1 MIYSPLIMESVSHP
15 EGNEDAFLK
24 LGEIDVYDN
33 NLKSIITVKTE
44 DFVKVVTDAMF
55 KISNEYKFFYQ
66 YLKYSKV
73 FYIPIYPSKMGINI
87 ISDNLVKIINNQ
99 VRHDNIRTALDIFTY
114 INNSGDV

>member
-55 KISNEYKFFYQ
+55 KISNEYKFFYH

-73 FYIPIYPSKMGINI
+73 FYIPTYPSKMGINTMAV
-87 ISDNLVKIINNQ
+87 DEKKNLWMNVHFIYNNCKIN
-99 VRHDNIRTALDIFTY
+99 RKTY
-114 INNSGDV
+114 NKKKK

>member
-1 MIYSPLIMESVSHP
+1 MSINYNMIYSPLIMESVSHP

-66 YLKYSKV
+66 YFGALFTKV
-73 FYIPIYPSKMGINI
+73 NTR
-87 ISDNLVKIINNQ
+87 NLI
-99 VRHDNIRTALDIFTY
+99 LDDSIKSMVFCK
-114 INNSGDV
+114 D